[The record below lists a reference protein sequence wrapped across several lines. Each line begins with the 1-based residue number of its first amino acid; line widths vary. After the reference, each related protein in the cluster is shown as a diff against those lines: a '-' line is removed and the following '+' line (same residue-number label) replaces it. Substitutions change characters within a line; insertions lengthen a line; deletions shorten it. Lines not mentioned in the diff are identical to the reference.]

1 MGNGLVSVLMQICLI
16 IINLEIS
23 SQYSTWSHPTAKAS
37 YQITLTTASAL
48 SPTDFESC
56 FRLIETTSSEDYKHS
71 KNGWKPR
78 HKRKEMKLLDLK
90 YFLVK
95 GDDGKVEGFLSFMP
109 TYEDEYPVIY
119 CYETHLSSLLQ
130 GYVLFPSVYPIVLL
144 ISAEPDLVQF
154 S

>member
-1 MGNGLVSVLMQICLI
+1 MQNASVSAATQICLI
-16 IINLEIS
+16 TTNPENS
-23 SQYSTWSHPTAKAS
+23 SQYSTWSHPTSKAS

-48 SPTDFESC
+48 SPIDFESC
-56 FRLIETTSSEDYKHS
+56 FHLIETTSSEDYKHS
-71 KNGWKPR
+71 TNGWKPR
-78 HKRKEMKLLDLK
+78 RKRREMKLLDLK

-109 TYEDEYPVIY
+109 THEDDYHLIY
-119 CYETHLSSLLQ
+119 CYEIHLSSLLQ
-130 GYVLFPSVYPIVLL
+130 GSVLFPFVYPIVLL